1 MGTESGVTAELY
13 KTIVTIVDER
23 VKEIKVTR
31 ENFNELRDAMEKL
44 TKAQA
49 KTEERVGRLE
59 DAVEKLT
66 KAQTKT
72 EERVGRLEDA
82 VEKLTKAQAKTEER
96 LERLEDAVEK
106 LAKAQAKTEERVGRL
121 EDAVEKLAKAQAKTE
136 ERVKEL
142 AAAQAKTEEKL
153 GILTAAFEGLKTE
166 VKSLSDT
173 VGLGL
178 EDLGSAVLPSY
189 IERTYGISAVT
200 FSRKFITIDGKGIE
214 INLYAEGKRDGET
227 IILLGEA
234 KNRIRKAEV
243 SKYIKRITALKD
255 YLDKPL
261 FLFMFGYW
269 IHPSAEE
276 LAKDNGIELIVTYK
290 LTR

>member
-13 KTIVTIVDER
+13 KTIVAIVDER

-44 TKAQA
+44 AKTQA

-66 KAQTKT
+66 
-72 EERVGRLEDA
+72 
-82 VEKLTKAQAKTEER
+82 
-96 LERLEDAVEK
+96 
-106 LAKAQAKTEERVGRL
+106 KAQAKTEERVGRL

-136 ERVKEL
+136 ERL
-142 AAAQAKTEEKL
+142 ST
-153 GILTAAFEGLKTE
+153 LTAAFEGLKTE

-189 IERTYGISAVT
+189 IERTYGISAIT

-255 YLDKPL
+255 YFDKPL

>member
-59 DAVEKLT
+59 DAVEKL
-66 KAQTKT
+66 
-72 EERVGRLEDA
+72 
-82 VEKLTKAQAKTEER
+82 
-96 LERLEDAVEK
+96 
-106 LAKAQAKTEERVGRL
+106 AKAQAKTEERVGRL
-121 EDAVEKLAKAQAKTE
+121 EDAVEKLAEAQAKTEERVGRLEDAVEKLAEAQARTE

-153 GILTAAFEGLKTE
+153 STLTAAFEGLKTE

-178 EDLGSAVLPSY
+178 EDMGSAVLPSY

-200 FSRKFITIDGKGIE
+200 FSRKFITVDGRGIE

-255 YLDKPL
+255 YFDKPL

>member
-66 KAQTKT
+66 KAQART
-72 EERVGRLEDA
+72 EG
-82 VEKLTKAQAKTEER
+82 
-96 LERLEDAVEK
+96 
-106 LAKAQAKTEERVGRL
+106 
-121 EDAVEKLAKAQAKTE
+121 
-136 ERVKEL
+136 EL
-142 AAAQAKTEEKL
+142 ST
-153 GILTAAFEGLKTE
+153 LTAAFEGLKTE

-173 VGLGL
+173 VVLGL
-178 EDLGSAVLPSY
+178 EDLGSAILPSY

-255 YLDKPL
+255 YFDKPL

>member
-31 ENFNELRDAMEKL
+31 ENFNELRDAVEKL
-44 TKAQA
+44 TEAQA
-49 KTEERVGRLE
+49 KTEERLGRLE

-66 KAQTKT
+66 
-72 EERVGRLEDA
+72 E
-82 VEKLTKAQAKTEER
+82 AQAR
-96 LERLEDAVEK
+96 
-106 LAKAQAKTEERVGRL
+106 
-121 EDAVEKLAKAQAKTE
+121 TE

-153 GILTAAFEGLKTE
+153 STLTAAFEGLKTE

-189 IERTYGISAVT
+189 IERTYGISAIT
-200 FSRKFITIDGKGIE
+200 FSRKFITIDGRGIE

-255 YLDKPL
+255 YFDKPL

>member
-1 MGTESGVTAELY
+1 MSAEVGVTAEVY

-31 ENFNELRDAMEKL
+31 ENFNELRAAM
-44 TKAQA
+44 
-49 KTEERVGRLE
+49 
-59 DAVEKLT
+59 
-66 KAQTKT
+66 
-72 EERVGRLEDA
+72 
-82 VEKLTKAQAKTEER
+82 
-96 LERLEDAVEK
+96 EK
-106 LAKAQAKTEERVGRL
+106 LAKAQARTEG
-121 EDAVEKLAKAQAKTE
+121 
-136 ERVKEL
+136 EL
-142 AAAQAKTEEKL
+142 GT
-153 GILTAAFEGLKTE
+153 LTAAFEGLKTE

-214 INLYAEGKRDGET
+214 INLYAEGKREGET

-243 SKYIKRITALKD
+243 SKYVKRITALKD
-255 YLDKPL
+255 YFDKPL

>member
-31 ENFNELRDAMEKL
+31 ENFNELRAAMEKL
-44 TKAQA
+44 A
-49 KTEERVGRLE
+49 
-59 DAVEKLT
+59 
-66 KAQTKT
+66 
-72 EERVGRLEDA
+72 
-82 VEKLTKAQAKTEER
+82 KAQAKTEER
-96 LERLEDAVEK
+96 LGRLEDAVEK

-136 ERVKEL
+136 ERVGRLEDAVEKL
-142 AAAQAKTEEKL
+142 AKAQARTEGEL
-153 GILTAAFEGLKTE
+153 GTLTAAFEGLKTE

-243 SKYIKRITALKD
+243 SKYIKKITALED
-255 YLDKPL
+255 YFDKPL

>member
-13 KTIVTIVDER
+13 KTIVAIVDER

-44 TKAQA
+44 AKTQA
-49 KTEERVGRLE
+49 KTEERVG
-59 DAVEKLT
+59 
-66 KAQTKT
+66 
-72 EERVGRLEDA
+72 
-82 VEKLTKAQAKTEER
+82 
-96 LERLEDAVEK
+96 RLEDAVEK

-121 EDAVEKLAKAQAKTE
+121 EDAVEKLAEAQARTE

-142 AAAQAKTEEKL
+142 AAAQAKTEERL
-153 GILTAAFEGLKTE
+153 STLTAAFEGLKTE

-189 IERTYGISAVT
+189 IERTYGISAIT
-200 FSRKFITIDGKGIE
+200 FSRKFITIDGEGIE

-243 SKYIKRITALKD
+243 SKYIKRITALED
-255 YLDKPL
+255 YFDKPL

>member
-49 KTEERVGRLE
+49 KTEERL
-59 DAVEKLT
+59 
-66 KAQTKT
+66 
-72 EERVGRLEDA
+72 GRLEDA

-96 LERLEDAVEK
+96 VGRLEDAVEK

-136 ERVKEL
+136 E
-142 AAAQAKTEEKL
+142 KL
-153 GILTAAFEGLKTE
+153 STLTAAFEGLKTE

-255 YLDKPL
+255 YFDKPL

-276 LAKDNGIELIVTYK
+276 LAKDKGIELIVTYK

>member
-13 KTIVTIVDER
+13 KTIVAIVDER

-49 KTEERVGRLE
+49 KTEERLG
-59 DAVEKLT
+59 
-66 KAQTKT
+66 
-72 EERVGRLEDA
+72 
-82 VEKLTKAQAKTEER
+82 
-96 LERLEDAVEK
+96 RLEDAVEK

-136 ERVKEL
+136 ERVGRLEDAVEKL
-142 AAAQAKTEEKL
+142 AKAQAKTEEKL
-153 GILTAAFEGLKTE
+153 STLTAAFEGLKTE

-178 EDLGSAVLPSY
+178 EDLGSAILPSY

-243 SKYIKRITALKD
+243 SKYIKRITALED
-255 YLDKPL
+255 YFDKPL

>member
-1 MGTESGVTAELY
+1 MGTESGITAELY
-13 KTIVTIVDER
+13 KTIITIVDER

-31 ENFNELRDAMEKL
+31 ENFNELRAAMEKL
-44 TKAQA
+44 AKAQA
-49 KTEERVGRLE
+49 RTEERVG
-59 DAVEKLT
+59 
-66 KAQTKT
+66 
-72 EERVGRLEDA
+72 
-82 VEKLTKAQAKTEER
+82 
-96 LERLEDAVEK
+96 RLEDAVEK

-136 ERVKEL
+136 ERVGRLEDAVEKL
-142 AAAQAKTEEKL
+142 AKAQARTEGEL
-153 GILTAAFEGLKTE
+153 GTLTAAFEGLKTE

-243 SKYIKRITALKD
+243 SKYIKKITALED
-255 YLDKPL
+255 YFDKPL

>member
-49 KTEERVGRLE
+49 KTEERLGRLE

-66 KAQTKT
+66 
-72 EERVGRLEDA
+72 
-82 VEKLTKAQAKTEER
+82 
-96 LERLEDAVEK
+96 
-106 LAKAQAKTEERVGRL
+106 KAQAKTEERVGRL
-121 EDAVEKLAKAQAKTE
+121 EDAVEKLAEAQARTE

-142 AAAQAKTEEKL
+142 AAAQAKTEERL
-153 GILTAAFEGLKTE
+153 STLTAAFEGLKTE

-189 IERTYGISAVT
+189 IEKTYGISAIT

-255 YLDKPL
+255 YFDKPL

>member
-1 MGTESGVTAELY
+1 M
-13 KTIVTIVDER
+13 
-23 VKEIKVTR
+23 
-31 ENFNELRDAMEKL
+31 
-44 TKAQA
+44 
-49 KTEERVGRLE
+49 
-59 DAVEKLT
+59 
-66 KAQTKT
+66 
-72 EERVGRLEDA
+72 
-82 VEKLTKAQAKTEER
+82 
-96 LERLEDAVEK
+96 
-106 LAKAQAKTEERVGRL
+106 
-121 EDAVEKLAKAQAKTE
+121 
-136 ERVKEL
+136 
-142 AAAQAKTEEKL
+142 
-153 GILTAAFEGLKTE
+153 KTE

-255 YLDKPL
+255 YFDKPL